1 MYAILENR
9 EHKIDE
15 ADKAIY
21 LAEGYSIYD
30 DSFDLVDQPGQDAS
44 NEEIEKLKAENKKLK
59 KILSLKTSLRR
70 SRVNQGERNQRDSKY
85 LLSLL

>member
-59 KILSLKTSLRR
+59 AENTKLKNKLKA
-70 SRVNQGERNQRDSKY
+70 VEGEPGRKESEGQ
-85 LLSLL
+85 